1 MSDID
6 EDVYTITI
14 QTIQEKLAQIEIE
27 MAKVKKNLSNLTS
40 TVDDVVLTC
49 CKLGGLWMNS
59 ELELRQKSKIY
70 CFRVEHYGIKKL
82 VIIEPLMRTEHCL

>member
-27 MAKVKKNLSNLTS
+27 MAKVKKNLSNLT
-40 TVDDVVLTC
+40 
-49 CKLGGLWMNS
+49 
-59 ELELRQKSKIY
+59 
-70 CFRVEHYGIKKL
+70 
-82 VIIEPLMRTEHCL
+82 